1 MKKITIILLLSM
13 VTVVVPAQ
21 TFHSIIMVNKE
32 ESAVRK
38 ADRTAEFNNMSA
50 FLAQIAKA
58 LGYRDHMLQYSG
70 TTFKAT
76 IALQAIESLNIEEN
90 DIVVFYYSG
99 HGANW
104 DDDEWPHMAFLDRQY
119 SESALYNKLK
129 EKCNKAKMILCIS
142 ACCNMDSEGNS
153 REKRT
158 YNSLDPEKVKKLFT
172 DFEGHHAF
180 KISSSIRGEYS
191 LSATGYNGGPIFSI
205 SFREAIRKSMTG
217 EVKTN
222 MIYVLEETKRLT
234 MWKAQNWFD
243 KPYEQMPQ
251 FQMERW

>member
-1 MKKITIILLLSM
+1 MKRLLIGFLTLIAILISH
-13 VTVVVPAQ
+13 AQ
-21 TFHSIIMVNKE
+21 TFHSIIMVNKV
-32 ESAVRK
+32 ESSARQ

-50 FLAQIAKA
+50 FLTKIAHS
-58 LGYRDHMLQYSG
+58 LGYRNHMLQYSG
-70 TTFKAT
+70 QSFKASV
-76 IALQAIESLNIEEN
+76 ALQAIESLVVKEN

-99 HGANW
+99 HGVNW
-104 DDDEWPHMAFLDRQY
+104 DDDEWPHMAFFDRQY
-119 SESALYNKLK
+119 GESALYNKLK
-129 EKCNKAKMILCIS
+129 NKCVDAKMILCIS

-158 YNSLDPEKVKKLFT
+158 YGSLDSEKLKKLFT

-191 LSATGYNGGPIFSI
+191 LSALGSNGGPIFSI

-217 EVKTN
+217 EIKAN
-222 MIYVLEETKRLT
+222 MIYVLEETKKLT
-234 MWKAQNWFD
+234 MWKARNWFSES
-243 KPYEQMPQ
+243 YEQMPQ